1 MLRRCMEEYQ
11 PIQRGQ
17 AMNKFSI
24 LTNTS
29 VNKNYH
35 PEVYSHTVE
44 HDPFIECQL
53 ASRKF
58 SCRQGDR
65 KVWPGT
71 VSDRIHMPGHSI

>member
-29 VNKNYH
+29 VNKNYQ
-35 PEVYSHTVE
+35 PEVYTHTVE
-44 HDPFIECQL
+44 HDPFIE
-53 ASRKF
+53 S
-58 SCRQGDR
+58 
-65 KVWPGT
+65 
-71 VSDRIHMPGHSI
+71 